1 MVCLHLIDVQIPI
14 PSQFNTINL
23 MKSPNQIEGDDI
35 AKMLG
40 HMDEDGSYIKEDN
53 PYNGPYC
60 ETP

>member
-1 MVCLHLIDVQIPI
+1 MVCLHLIDVELPI

-40 HMDEDGSYIKEDN
+40 HMDKDNNYIEEV
-53 PYNGPYC
+53 PPYC